1 VKDLEKLADYKKT
14 IKSFYFLF
22 FIFICDIMA
31 FIGMDHG
38 TTGISFCIMSD
49 DGDILD
55 IFKIG
60 REESKK
66 GLVSAREEIERRVDL
81 DSVKLMAITYAMG
94 DGIGKILPTD
104 KVTDRGILS
113 IAGAGKVTGGGTSVF
128 SELQEMNIPSVM
140 IPGLHRDSTS
150 LDELFRA
157 AYSHQASPEKVSI
170 SYNAVKETG
179 WSNFIV
185 ADISSNSVDI
195 LIEDGKI
202 KGAIDACLGAM
213 GIVHGPLD
221 LQMLRDIDENN
232 SSANDCFSHAGAI
245 KIAGIDGKV
254 ANMKDQL
261 LENYRNGDEKAKLA
275 IDTLIMTVAMEIAG
289 LDVVCENE
297 IEGIV
302 LTGSVGSATEP
313 FDFKDEINKYFKNRY
328 PLKVISKESGAIGAA
343 QIAMDVYNGKREIL
357 GIEVDI

>member
-1 VKDLEKLADYKKT
+1 MIIVV
-14 IKSFYFLF
+14 
-22 FIFICDIMA
+22 

-38 TTGISFCIMSD
+38 TTGISFCLMSD
-49 DGDILD
+49 DGEVLD
-55 IFKIG
+55 VFKIG

-66 GLVSAREEIERRVDL
+66 GLVSATEEIKKRIDL

-94 DGIGKILPTD
+94 DGISKILPTD
-104 KVTDRGILS
+104 NVEDRGILS
-113 IAGAGKVTGGGTSVF
+113 INGAGKVTGGGTSVF
-128 SELQEMNIPSVM
+128 GELEQLDIDSIM
-140 IPGLHRDSTS
+140 IPGLHKDSTS
-150 LDELFRA
+150 LNELFRA

-202 KGAIDACLGAM
+202 KGAMDACVGAM
-213 GIVHGPLD
+213 GIVHGPID
-221 LQMLRDIDENN
+221 LEMIRNIDENN
-232 SSANDCFSHAGAI
+232 ASANDCFSHAGAI
-245 KIAGIDGKV
+245 KIAEIDGKV

-261 LENYRNGDEKAKLA
+261 LENYKNGDAKAKLA
-275 IDTLIMTVAMEIAG
+275 IDTLVMTVAMEIAG
-289 LDVVCENE
+289 LEVVCENE

-302 LTGSVGSATEP
+302 LTGSIGSATEP
-313 FDFKDEINKYFKNRY
+313 FNFEDEINKYFKNKY
-328 PLKVISKESGAIGAA
+328 ELKIISKDSGAIGAA
-343 QIAMDVYNGKREIL
+343 QIAMDVYNGKKEIL

>member
-1 VKDLEKLADYKKT
+1 MV
-14 IKSFYFLF
+14 
-22 FIFICDIMA
+22 

-38 TTGISFCIMSD
+38 TTGISFCLMSD
-49 DGDILD
+49 DGEIIDV
-55 IFKIG
+55 FKIG

-66 GLVSAREEIERRVDL
+66 GLVSASEELKKRVDIA
-81 DSVKLMAITYAMG
+81 SVKLMAITYAMG
-94 DGIGKILPTD
+94 DGISEILPTENV
-104 KVTDRGILS
+104 KDRGILS
-113 IAGAGKVTGGGTSVF
+113 MSGAGKVTGGGTTVF
-128 SELQEMNIPSVM
+128 DELESLNINSIM
-140 IPGLHRDSTS
+140 IPGLHKDSES

-195 LIEDGKI
+195 LIENGKI

-232 SSANDCFSHAGAI
+232 ASANGCFSHAGAI
-245 KIAGIDGKV
+245 KIAEIDGKV
-254 ANMKDQL
+254 ANMKNQL
-261 LENYRNGDEKAKLA
+261 LENYRQGDEKAKLA

-289 LDVVCENE
+289 LDVVCEND

-302 LTGSVGSATEP
+302 LTGSIGSATEP
-313 FDFKDEINKYFKNRY
+313 FDFKKEIDKYFKGRY
-328 PLKVISKESGAIGAA
+328 DLKVISSESGAIGAA
-343 QIAMDVYNGKREIL
+343 QIAMDVYNGEKEIL
-357 GIEVDI
+357 GIRVNI

>member
-1 VKDLEKLADYKKT
+1 
-14 IKSFYFLF
+14 
-22 FIFICDIMA
+22 
-31 FIGMDHG
+31 MDHG

-49 DGDILD
+49 DGDVIEV
-55 IFKIG
+55 FKIG

-66 GLVSAREEIERRVDL
+66 GLVNVTEELTKRTDL
-81 DSVKLMAITYAMG
+81 SDVKLMAITYAMG
-94 DGIGKILPTD
+94 DGINQILPASQV
-104 KVTDRGILS
+104 KDRGILS
-113 IAGAGKVTGGGTSVF
+113 MSGAGKVTGGGTTVF
-128 SELQEMNIPSVM
+128 DELEQLNLPMVM
-140 IPGLHRDSTS
+140 IPGLHKDSTS

-195 LIEDGKI
+195 LIEDGRI
-202 KGAIDACLGAM
+202 KGAMDACLGAM
-213 GIVHGPLD
+213 GVVHGPLD
-221 LQMLRDIDENN
+221 LEMLRDIDENN
-232 SSANDCFSHAGAI
+232 ASANGCFSHAGAI

-254 ANMKDQL
+254 DNMKDQL
-261 LENYRNGDEKAKLA
+261 LDNYKKGDEKAILA

-302 LTGSVGSATEP
+302 LTGSIGSATEP
-313 FDFKDEINKYFKNRY
+313 FDFKDKINKYFKGKY

-343 QIAMDVYNGKREIL
+343 QIAMDVYGGRKEIL
-357 GIEVDI
+357 GIEVNI

>member
-1 VKDLEKLADYKKT
+1 MV
-14 IKSFYFLF
+14 
-22 FIFICDIMA
+22 

-49 DGDILD
+49 DGEIIDV
-55 IFKIG
+55 FKIG
-60 REESKK
+60 REESKN
-66 GLVSAREEIERRVDL
+66 GLVSASEELKKRVDI
-81 DSVKLMAITYAMG
+81 DSVDLMAITYAMG
-94 DGIGKILPTD
+94 DGISEIMPTQNV
-104 KVTDRGILS
+104 KDRGILS
-113 IAGAGKVTGGGTSVF
+113 INGAGKVTGGGTTVF
-128 SELQEMNIPSVM
+128 DELEELNINSIM
-140 IPGLHRDSTS
+140 IPGLHKDSES

-170 SYNAVKETG
+170 SYNAAKETG

-213 GIVHGPLD
+213 GVVHGPLD
-221 LQMLRDIDENN
+221 LEMLRNIDENDA
-232 SSANDCFSHAGAI
+232 SANDCFSHAGAI

-254 ANMKDQL
+254 ANMKNQL
-261 LENYRNGDEKAKLA
+261 LDNYREGDEKARLA

-289 LDVVCENE
+289 LDVVCEND

-302 LTGSVGSATEP
+302 LTGSIGSATEP
-313 FDFKDEINKYFKNRY
+313 FDFKKEINKYFKDKY
-328 PLKVISKESGAIGAA
+328 DLKVISSESGAIGAA
-343 QIAMDVYNGKREIL
+343 QIAMDVFNGEKEIL
-357 GIEVDI
+357 GIKVNI

>member
-1 VKDLEKLADYKKT
+1 MV
-14 IKSFYFLF
+14 
-22 FIFICDIMA
+22 

-49 DGDILD
+49 EGEVIDV
-55 IFKIG
+55 FKIG

-66 GLVSAREEIERRVDL
+66 GLISAKEEILKRVDL
-81 DSVKLMAITYAMG
+81 DSIKLMAITYAMG
-94 DGIGKILPTD
+94 DGISKILPTS
-104 KVTDRGILS
+104 KVKDRGILS
-113 IAGAGKVTGGGTSVF
+113 INGAGKVTGGGTSVF
-128 SELQEMNIPSVM
+128 SELEELNIDSIM
-140 IPGLHRDSTS
+140 IPGLHKNSDS

-213 GIVHGPLD
+213 GVIHGPLD
-221 LQMLRDIDENN
+221 LEMIRNIDENRA
-232 SSANDCFSHAGAI
+232 SANECFSHAGAI

-289 LDVVCENE
+289 LDVVCKNE
-297 IEGIV
+297 IEGLV
-302 LTGSVGSATEP
+302 LTGSIGSAIEP
-313 FDFKDEINKYFKNRY
+313 FNFADEINKYFKNKY
-328 PLKVISKESGAIGAA
+328 PLKIISKDSGAIGAA
-343 QIAMDVYNGKREIL
+343 QIAMDVYNGEKEIL
-357 GIEVDI
+357 GIEVNI

>member
-1 VKDLEKLADYKKT
+1 
-14 IKSFYFLF
+14 
-22 FIFICDIMA
+22 
-31 FIGMDHG
+31 MDHG
-38 TTGISFCIMSD
+38 TTGISFCILSD
-49 DGDILD
+49 EGDVIEV
-55 IFKIG
+55 FKIG

-66 GLVSAREEIERRVDL
+66 GLVSVTDEITKRVDL
-81 DSVKLMAITYAMG
+81 NTVKLMAITYAMG
-94 DGIGKILPTD
+94 DGISQILPTE

-113 IAGAGKVTGGGTSVF
+113 INGAGKVTGGGTSVF
-128 SELQEMNIPSVM
+128 DELEQMDIPSVM
-140 IPGLHRDSTS
+140 IPGLHKDSTS
-150 LDELFRA
+150 LNELFRA

-185 ADISSNSVDI
+185 ADISSNSVNI

-213 GIVHGPLD
+213 GVVHGPLD
-221 LQMLRDIDENN
+221 LEMIRDIDENN
-232 SSANDCFSHAGAI
+232 ASANGCFSHAGAI

-261 LENYRNGDEKAKLA
+261 LENYRQGDEKAKLA

-302 LTGSVGSATEP
+302 LTGSIGSATEP
-313 FDFKDEINKYFKNRY
+313 FDFKDEINRYFKNKY
-328 PLKVISKESGAIGAA
+328 ELKVISKESGAIGAA
-343 QIAMDVYNGKREIL
+343 QIAMDVYNGGKEIL
-357 GIEVDI
+357 GIEVNI

>member
-1 VKDLEKLADYKKT
+1 
-14 IKSFYFLF
+14 
-22 FIFICDIMA
+22 
-31 FIGMDHG
+31 MDHG

-49 DGDILD
+49 DGDVIEV
-55 IFKIG
+55 FKIG

-66 GLVSAREEIERRVDL
+66 GLVNVTEELTKRTDL
-81 DSVKLMAITYAMG
+81 SDVKLMAITYAMG
-94 DGIGKILPTD
+94 DGINQILPASQV
-104 KVTDRGILS
+104 KDRGILS
-113 IAGAGKVTGGGTSVF
+113 MSGAGKVTGGGTTVF
-128 SELQEMNIPSVM
+128 DELEQLNLPMVM
-140 IPGLHRDSTS
+140 IPGLHKDSTS

-195 LIEDGKI
+195 LIEDGRI
-202 KGAIDACLGAM
+202 KGAMDACLGAM
-213 GIVHGPLD
+213 GVVHGPLD
-221 LQMLRDIDENN
+221 LEMLRDIDENN
-232 SSANDCFSHAGAI
+232 ASANGCFSHAGAI

-261 LENYRNGDEKAKLA
+261 LDNYKKGDEKAILA

-302 LTGSVGSATEP
+302 LTGSIGSATEP
-313 FDFKDEINKYFKNRY
+313 FDFKDKINKYFKGKY

-343 QIAMDVYNGKREIL
+343 QIAMDVYGGRKEIL
-357 GIEVDI
+357 GIEVNI

>member
-1 VKDLEKLADYKKT
+1 MV
-14 IKSFYFLF
+14 
-22 FIFICDIMA
+22 

-38 TTGISFCIMSD
+38 TTGISFCLMSD
-49 DGDILD
+49 EGKVIDV
-55 IFKIG
+55 FKIG

-66 GLVSAREEIERRVDL
+66 GLVSATEELAKRVDFE
-81 DSVKLMAITYAMG
+81 DVKLMAITYAMG
-94 DGIGKILPTD
+94 DGINKILPTD
-104 KVTDRGILS
+104 KVEDRGILS
-113 IAGAGKVTGGGTSVF
+113 INGAGKVTGGGTSVF
-128 SELQEMNIPSVM
+128 SELEQLDIDSIM
-140 IPGLHRDSTS
+140 IPGLHKDSTS
-150 LDELFRA
+150 LNELFRA

-202 KGAIDACLGAM
+202 KGAMDACVGAM
-213 GIVHGPLD
+213 GIVHGPID
-221 LQMLRDIDENN
+221 LEMIRNIDEKGA
-232 SSANDCFSHAGAI
+232 SANDCFSHAGAI

-254 ANMKDQL
+254 ANMKNQL
-261 LENYRNGDEKAKLA
+261 LENYKKGDEKAKLA

-302 LTGSVGSATEP
+302 LTGSIGSATEP
-313 FDFKDEINKYFKNRY
+313 FNFEDEINRYFKNKY
-328 PLKVISKESGAIGAA
+328 ELKVISKESGAIGAA
-343 QIAMDVYNGKREIL
+343 QIAMDVYNGKKEIL

>member
-1 VKDLEKLADYKKT
+1 
-14 IKSFYFLF
+14 
-22 FIFICDIMA
+22 
-31 FIGMDHG
+31 MDHG

-49 DGDILD
+49 DGDVVEV
-55 IFKIG
+55 FKIG

-66 GLVSAREEIERRVDL
+66 GLVSATEELKKRVDFE
-81 DSVKLMAITYAMG
+81 DVKLMAITYAMG
-94 DGIGKILPTD
+94 DGINKILPTD
-104 KVTDRGILS
+104 KVKDRGILS
-113 IAGAGKVTGGGTSVF
+113 INGAGKVTGGGTSVF
-128 SELQEMNIPSVM
+128 SELEQLDIDSVM
-140 IPGLHRDSTS
+140 IPGLHKDSTS
-150 LDELFRA
+150 LNELFRA

-202 KGAIDACLGAM
+202 KGAMDACVGAM
-213 GIVHGPLD
+213 GVVHGPID
-221 LQMLRDIDENN
+221 LEMIRNIDENDA
-232 SSANDCFSHAGAI
+232 SANDCFSHAGAI

-261 LENYRNGDEKAKLA
+261 LENYKNGDEKAKLA

-302 LTGSVGSATEP
+302 LTGSIGSATEP
-313 FDFKDEINKYFKNRY
+313 FNFEDEINKYFKNKY
-328 PLKVISKESGAIGAA
+328 ELKVISKDSGAIGAA
-343 QIAMDVYNGKREIL
+343 QIAMDVYNGKKEIL

>member
-1 VKDLEKLADYKKT
+1 MV
-14 IKSFYFLF
+14 IVV
-22 FIFICDIMA
+22 

-49 DGDILD
+49 EGKVIDV
-55 IFKIG
+55 FKIG

-66 GLVSAREEIERRVDL
+66 GLISAKEEILKRVDL
-81 DSVKLMAITYAMG
+81 DDVKLMAITYAMG
-94 DGIGKILPTD
+94 DGISKILPTN
-104 KVTDRGILS
+104 KVKDRGILS
-113 IAGAGKVTGGGTSVF
+113 INGAGKVTGGGTSVF
-128 SELQEMNIPSVM
+128 SELEELDIDSVM
-140 IPGLHRDSTS
+140 IPGLHKNSDS
-150 LDELFRA
+150 LDKLFRA

-213 GIVHGPLD
+213 GVVHGPLD
-221 LQMLRDIDENN
+221 LEMIRRIDENN
-232 SSANDCFSHAGAI
+232 ASANDCFSHAGAI

-289 LDVVCENE
+289 LDVVCKNE

-302 LTGSVGSATEP
+302 LTGSIGSATEP
-313 FDFKDEINKYFKNRY
+313 FNFADEINKYFKNKY
-328 PLKVISKESGAIGAA
+328 PLKIISKDSGAIGAA
-343 QIAMDVYNGKREIL
+343 QIAMDVYNGEKEIL
-357 GIEVDI
+357 GIEVNIS

>member
-1 VKDLEKLADYKKT
+1 MT
-14 IKSFYFLF
+14 
-22 FIFICDIMA
+22 

-49 DGDILD
+49 DGDVIEV
-55 IFKIG
+55 FKIG

-66 GLVSAREEIERRVDL
+66 GLVNVTEELTKRTDL
-81 DSVKLMAITYAMG
+81 SDVKLMAITYAMG
-94 DGIGKILPTD
+94 DGINQILPASQV
-104 KVTDRGILS
+104 KDRGILS
-113 IAGAGKVTGGGTSVF
+113 MSGAGKVTGGGTTVF
-128 SELQEMNIPSVM
+128 DELEQLNLPMVM
-140 IPGLHRDSTS
+140 IPGLHKDSTS

-195 LIEDGKI
+195 LIEDGRI
-202 KGAIDACLGAM
+202 KGAMDACLGAM
-213 GIVHGPLD
+213 GVVHGPLD
-221 LQMLRDIDENN
+221 LEMLRDIDENN
-232 SSANDCFSHAGAI
+232 ASANGCFSHAGAI

-261 LENYRNGDEKAKLA
+261 LDNYKKGDEKAILA

-289 LDVVCENE
+289 LDIVCENE

-302 LTGSVGSATEP
+302 LTGSIGSATEP
-313 FDFKDEINKYFKNRY
+313 FDFKDKINKYFKGKY

-343 QIAMDVYNGKREIL
+343 QIARDVYGGKKDIL
-357 GIEVDI
+357 GIEVDLS

>member
-1 VKDLEKLADYKKT
+1 MV
-14 IKSFYFLF
+14 
-22 FIFICDIMA
+22 

-49 DGDILD
+49 EGDVIEV
-55 IFKIG
+55 FKIG

-66 GLVSAREEIERRVDL
+66 GLVNVTDELTRRLDL
-81 DSVKLMAITYAMG
+81 SDVKLMAVTYAMG
-94 DGIGKILPTD
+94 DGISEIMPAS
-104 KVTDRGILS
+104 KVKDRGILS
-113 IAGAGKVTGGGTSVF
+113 INGAGKVTGGGTTVF
-128 SELQEMNIPSVM
+128 DELEELGLPMLM
-140 IPGLHRDSTS
+140 IPGLHKDSTS
-150 LDELFRA
+150 LNELFRA

-221 LQMLRDIDENN
+221 LEMLRDIDENGA
-232 SSANDCFSHAGAI
+232 SANGCFSHAGAI

-254 ANMKDQL
+254 ANMKDEL
-261 LENYRNGDEKAKLA
+261 FKNYASGDKKAKLA

-289 LDVVCENE
+289 LDVVCENP

-302 LTGSVGSATEP
+302 LTGSVGSAKEP
-313 FDFKDEINKYFKNRY
+313 FNFEDEINRYFKDKY
-328 PLKVISKESGAIGAA
+328 ALKVISKESGAIGAA
-343 QIAMDVYNGKREIL
+343 QIAMDVYNGSKEIL
-357 GIEVDI
+357 GIRVNI

>member
-1 VKDLEKLADYKKT
+1 MV
-14 IKSFYFLF
+14 
-22 FIFICDIMA
+22 

-38 TTGISFCIMSD
+38 TTGISFCLMSD
-49 DGDILD
+49 EGRVIDV
-55 IFKIG
+55 FKIG

-66 GLVSAREEIERRVDL
+66 GLVSATEELAKRVDFE
-81 DSVKLMAITYAMG
+81 DVKLMAITYAMG
-94 DGIGKILPTD
+94 DGINKILPTD
-104 KVTDRGILS
+104 KVEDRGILS
-113 IAGAGKVTGGGTSVF
+113 INGAGKVTGGGTSVF
-128 SELQEMNIPSVM
+128 SELEQLDIDSIM
-140 IPGLHRDSTS
+140 IPGLHKDSTS
-150 LDELFRA
+150 LNELFRA

-202 KGAIDACLGAM
+202 KGAMDACVGAM
-213 GIVHGPLD
+213 GIVHGPID
-221 LQMLRDIDENN
+221 LEMIRNIDEKGA
-232 SSANDCFSHAGAI
+232 SANDCFSHAGAI

-261 LENYRNGDEKAKLA
+261 LENYKKGDEKAKLA
-275 IDTLIMTVAMEIAG
+275 IDTLIMTVAMEIVG

-302 LTGSVGSATEP
+302 LTGSIGSATEP
-313 FDFKDEINKYFKNRY
+313 FNFEDEINRYFKNKY
-328 PLKVISKESGAIGAA
+328 ELKVISKESGAIGAA
-343 QIAMDVYNGKREIL
+343 QIAMDVYNGKKEIL

>member
-1 VKDLEKLADYKKT
+1 MV
-14 IKSFYFLF
+14 
-22 FIFICDIMA
+22 

-38 TTGISFCIMSD
+38 TTGISFCLMSD
-49 DGDILD
+49 EGKVIEV
-55 IFKIG
+55 FKIG

-66 GLVSAREEIERRVDL
+66 GLVSATEELAKRVDFE
-81 DSVKLMAITYAMG
+81 DVKLMAITYAMG
-94 DGIGKILPTD
+94 DGINKILPTSEV
-104 KVTDRGILS
+104 KDRGILS
-113 IAGAGKVTGGGTSVF
+113 IGGAGKVTGGGTSVF
-128 SELQEMNIPSVM
+128 SELEQLDIDSIM
-140 IPGLHRDSTS
+140 IPGLHKDSES
-150 LDELFRA
+150 LDKLFRA

-221 LQMLRDIDENN
+221 LEMIRDIDENN
-232 SSANDCFSHAGAI
+232 ASANGCFSHAGAI
-245 KIAGIDGKV
+245 KIADIDGKV

-261 LENYRNGDEKAKLA
+261 LQNYKDGDEKAKLA

-302 LTGSVGSATEP
+302 LTGSIGSATEP
-313 FDFKDEINKYFKNRY
+313 FNFKEEINKYFKNKY

-343 QIAMDVYNGKREIL
+343 QIAMDVYNGEKEIL
-357 GIEVDI
+357 GIEVNI

>member
-1 VKDLEKLADYKKT
+1 MV
-14 IKSFYFLF
+14 
-22 FIFICDIMA
+22 

-49 DGDILD
+49 EGEVIEV
-55 IFKIG
+55 FKIG
-60 REESKK
+60 REESKN
-66 GLVSAREEIERRVDL
+66 GLVSAKEEILKRVDI

-94 DGIGKILPTD
+94 DGISEILPTENVD
-104 KVTDRGILS
+104 DRGILS
-113 IAGAGKVTGGGTSVF
+113 INGAGKVTGGGTSVF
-128 SELQEMNIPSVM
+128 DELEELNIASVM
-140 IPGLHRDSTS
+140 IPGLHKDSES

-213 GIVHGPLD
+213 GIVHGPID
-221 LQMLRDIDENN
+221 LEMIRDIDENDA
-232 SSANDCFSHAGAI
+232 SANGCFSHAGAI
-245 KIAGIDGKV
+245 KIADIDGKV
-254 ANMKDQL
+254 ANMKDEL
-261 LENYRNGDEKAKLA
+261 LENYRQGDEKAKLA

-313 FDFKDEINKYFKNRY
+313 FDFADEINKYFKGRY
-328 PLKVISKESGAIGAA
+328 PLRSISKESGAIGAA
-343 QIAMDVYNGKREIL
+343 QIAMDVYNGEKEIL
-357 GIEVDI
+357 GIKVNI

>member
-1 VKDLEKLADYKKT
+1 MV
-14 IKSFYFLF
+14 
-22 FIFICDIMA
+22 

-38 TTGISFCIMSD
+38 TTGISFCLMSD
-49 DGDILD
+49 EGDVID
-55 IFKIG
+55 VFKIG

-66 GLVSAREEIERRVDL
+66 GLVSATEELAKRVDFE
-81 DSVKLMAITYAMG
+81 DVKLMAITYAMG
-94 DGIGKILPTD
+94 DGINKILPTD
-104 KVTDRGILS
+104 KVENRGILS
-113 IAGAGKVTGGGTSVF
+113 INGAGKVTGGGTSVF
-128 SELQEMNIPSVM
+128 SELEQLDIDSIM
-140 IPGLHRDSTS
+140 IPGLHKDSTS
-150 LDELFRA
+150 LNELFRA
-157 AYSHQASPEKVSI
+157 AFSHQASPEKVSI

-202 KGAIDACLGAM
+202 KGAMDACIGAM
-213 GIVHGPLD
+213 GIVHGPID
-221 LQMLRDIDENN
+221 LEMIRNIDENN
-232 SSANDCFSHAGAI
+232 ASANDCFSHAGAI

-261 LENYRNGDEKAKLA
+261 LQNYEDGDEKAKLA

-302 LTGSVGSATEP
+302 LTGSIGSAIEP
-313 FDFKDEINKYFKNRY
+313 FNFEDEINRYFKNKY
-328 PLKVISKESGAIGAA
+328 DLKVISKESGAIGAA
-343 QIAMDVYNGKREIL
+343 QIAMDVYNGKKEIL

>member
-1 VKDLEKLADYKKT
+1 MV
-14 IKSFYFLF
+14 
-22 FIFICDIMA
+22 

-38 TTGISFCIMSD
+38 TTGISFCIMSE
-49 DGDILD
+49 DGEVIDV
-55 IFKIG
+55 FKIG

-66 GLVSAREEIERRVDL
+66 GLVSASEELKKRVDI

-94 DGIGKILPTD
+94 DGISEILPTQN
-104 KVTDRGILS
+104 VEDRGILS
-113 IAGAGKVTGGGTSVF
+113 MSGAGKVTGGGTSVF
-128 SELQEMNIPSVM
+128 DELEELNIDSIM
-140 IPGLHRDSTS
+140 IPGLHKDSES
-150 LDELFRA
+150 LDKLFRA

-195 LIEDGKI
+195 LIENGRI

-221 LQMLRDIDENN
+221 LEMLRDIDDNGA
-232 SSANDCFSHAGAI
+232 SANGCFSHAGAI

-254 ANMKDQL
+254 ANMKNQL
-261 LENYRNGDEKAKLA
+261 LENYRQGDENAKLA
-275 IDTLIMTVAMEIAG
+275 VDTLIMTVAMEIAG
-289 LDVVCENE
+289 LDVVCEND

-313 FDFKDEINKYFKNRY
+313 FDFKKEIDKYFKGKY
-328 PLKVISKESGAIGAA
+328 DLKVISSESGAIGAA
-343 QIAMDVYNGKREIL
+343 QIAMDVFNGEKEIL
-357 GIEVDI
+357 GIKVNI

>member
-1 VKDLEKLADYKKT
+1 MV
-14 IKSFYFLF
+14 IVV
-22 FIFICDIMA
+22 

-49 DGDILD
+49 DGEVIDV
-55 IFKIG
+55 FKIG

-66 GLVSAREEIERRVDL
+66 GLVSATEELEKRIDL
-81 DSVKLMAITYAMG
+81 NSVKLMAITYAMG
-94 DGIGKILPTD
+94 DGISKILPTD
-104 KVTDRGILS
+104 KVENRGILS
-113 IAGAGKVTGGGTSVF
+113 INGAGKVTGGGTSVF
-128 SELQEMNIPSVM
+128 SELEQLDIDSIM
-140 IPGLHRDSTS
+140 IPGLHKDSTS

-221 LQMLRDIDENN
+221 LEMLRDIDENGA
-232 SSANDCFSHAGAI
+232 SANGCFSHAGAI
-245 KIAGIDGKV
+245 KIAEIDGKV

-261 LENYRNGDEKAKLA
+261 LKNYENGDEKAKLA

-302 LTGSVGSATEP
+302 LTGSIGSATEP
-313 FDFKDEINKYFKNRY
+313 FNFKDEINKYFKNKY
-328 PLKVISKESGAIGAA
+328 DLKVISKESGAIGAA

-357 GIEVDI
+357 GIEVEL

>member
-1 VKDLEKLADYKKT
+1 MV
-14 IKSFYFLF
+14 
-22 FIFICDIMA
+22 

-49 DGDILD
+49 EGEVIDV
-55 IFKIG
+55 FKIG

-66 GLVSAREEIERRVDL
+66 GLISAKEEILKRVDL
-81 DSVKLMAITYAMG
+81 DSIKLMAITYAMG
-94 DGIGKILPTD
+94 DGISKILPTS
-104 KVTDRGILS
+104 KVKDRGILS
-113 IAGAGKVTGGGTSVF
+113 INGAGKVTGGGTSVF
-128 SELQEMNIPSVM
+128 AELEELNIDSIM
-140 IPGLHRDSTS
+140 IPGLHKNSDS

-170 SYNAVKETG
+170 SYDAVKETG

-213 GIVHGPLD
+213 GVIHGPLD
-221 LQMLRDIDENN
+221 LEMIRNIDENRA
-232 SSANDCFSHAGAI
+232 SANECFSHAGAI

-289 LDVVCENE
+289 LDVVCKNE
-297 IEGIV
+297 IEGLV
-302 LTGSVGSATEP
+302 LTGSIGSATEP
-313 FDFKDEINKYFKNRY
+313 FNFADEINKYFKNKY
-328 PLKVISKESGAIGAA
+328 PLKIISKDSGAIGAA
-343 QIAMDVYNGKREIL
+343 QIAMDVYNGKKEIL
-357 GIEVDI
+357 GIEVEI